1 MTVFESLLN
10 NTFTVERRLRV
21 SDGQGGWVIAYETAG
36 TIEGR
41 IRPTT
46 LKERLV
52 ADRAEAQI
60 SHVLYCHA
68 GENVGRGDRVTTGD
82 LTVEVLGVREPSE
95 ADEHWE
101 IDCLEIQEEDVTVG
115 GGS

>member
-1 MTVFESLLN
+1 MGVFESLRN
-10 NTFTVERRLRV
+10 NTFSVERRLRV
-21 SDGQGGWVIAYETAG
+21 SDGKGGWTIAYESAG

-52 ADRAEAQI
+52 ADSAEAQI
-60 SHVLYCHA
+60 SHVLYCA
-68 GENVGRGDRVTTGD
+68 ADEDVARGDRVTVGD
-82 LTVEVLGVREPSE
+82 LTVEVLGIREPSE
-95 ADEHWE
+95 AGKHWE
-101 IDCLEIQEEDVTVG
+101 IDCLERQDEYWE